1 MRSPY
6 RRHSGRFTP
15 GAIIHVLA
23 TKFSMRPRAHSQESQ
38 ADNHLNDVMMRKAP
52 PVACFFKE
60 RRDAA
65 LREHALLPP
74 LQVHEL
80 RENATRKDGRQQKDD
95 ISEADRI
102 KREWQS
108 RNIEVEEAQRARMST
123 FRFGAPTGP
132 LPLTPTVLY
141 STDSG
146 AGRNSTIESTGVPPW
161 NESASPDSP
170 TLGYEE
176 HTPSHVWPLLSPP
189 PTVQGSA
196 SDVTDSAREE
206 KAEVTMGSR
215 NGNIKHRT
223 EIPQINLDTHL
234 INLPTTGIF
243 DPSVNPLSPSP
254 TPTTPMDIQVHAQLS
269 LNSILSGPEGLG
281 EETPILPLATSLSQ
295 HTRVSTL
302 SSTAHTTVQFHPLFY
317 ASEQTEKGAHDLSI
331 RPVGD
336 STIAIRASA
345 LELISER
352 YTLMHRFEAG

>member
-1 MRSPY
+1 M
-6 RRHSGRFTP
+6 
-15 GAIIHVLA
+15 
-23 TKFSMRPRAHSQESQ
+23 
-38 ADNHLNDVMMRKAP
+38 
-52 PVACFFKE
+52 ACSFKE

-65 LREHALLPP
+65 LREHGLLPP
-74 LQVHEL
+74 LRVHEL
-80 RENATRKDGRQQKDD
+80 RENATRKNGQQQKDD

-146 AGRNSTIESTGVPPW
+146 VGRNSTIESTGVPPW

-176 HTPSHVWPLLSPP
+176 HTHVWPLLSPP

-196 SDVTDSAREE
+196 SEVTDNSAREV
-206 KAEVTMGSR
+206 KVEVTTSSG
-215 NGNIKHRT
+215 NGNIKHHT

-234 INLPTTGIF
+234 INLPVTDTF

-281 EETPILPLATSLSQ
+281 EETSILPLATSLSQ

-302 SSTAHTTVQFHPLFY
+302 SSTAHTAVQFHPLFY

-331 RPVGD
+331 RSVGD
-336 STIAIRASA
+336 PTIAIRASA
-345 LELISER
+345 LELIPER
-352 YTLMHRFEAG
+352 YTLMHRFKAG